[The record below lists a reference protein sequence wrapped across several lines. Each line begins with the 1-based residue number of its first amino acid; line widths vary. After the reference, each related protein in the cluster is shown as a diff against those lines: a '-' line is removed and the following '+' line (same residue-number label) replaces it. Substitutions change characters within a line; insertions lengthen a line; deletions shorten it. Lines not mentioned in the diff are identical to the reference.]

1 MTETE
6 RERRQAWEER
16 QVRSLQ
22 RWVKAEMITAREQF
36 RQSAHSFALRP
47 IALDTGANH
56 RQQHCPCPTSMA
68 INQPMP

>member
-1 MTETE
+1 MTEPE
-6 RERRQAWEER
+6 RERRQAWDEW

-36 RQSAHSFALRP
+36 RQSAHSFAPSP
-47 IALDTGANH
+47 IALDTDPNH
-56 RQQHCPCPTSMA
+56 RQQHNPCPTSMA